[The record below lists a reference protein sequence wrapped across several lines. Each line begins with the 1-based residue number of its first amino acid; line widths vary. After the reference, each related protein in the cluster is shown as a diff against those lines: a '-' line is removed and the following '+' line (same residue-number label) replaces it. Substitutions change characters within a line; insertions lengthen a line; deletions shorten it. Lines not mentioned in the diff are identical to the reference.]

1 MLVLAIDT
9 ATHDLVTGLVDLGSA
24 GADGPAGAADSAG
37 TTGSTVST
45 DKVVPEA
52 RGHNEYLVSTI
63 QELLAET
70 GHSFAD
76 LGAIVVGH
84 GPGPFTGLRVG
95 MATASAIG
103 QALRIPVFGV
113 STLDAIAARHQ
124 ALRAED
130 GSDSV
135 SGDSAAERLLV
146 MTDARRRE
154 VYYATYQG
162 GERTSGPSVAK
173 AAELDLPHD
182 IDAIIAP
189 EHLRERLQTEL
200 SADLAALEMTELTP
214 RSKGLVSLADLTST
228 PVPLEP
234 AYLRRPDAVE
244 PKPVPRSSAIPE
256 TQEMLETPETAQIQE
271 AQP

>member
-24 GADGPAGAADSAG
+24 ETDGPAE
-37 TTGSTVST
+37 STVST

-52 RGHNEYLVSTI
+52 RGHNEFLVSTI
-63 QELLAET
+63 QELLVET
-70 GHSFAD
+70 GRSFAD

-124 ALRAED
+124 ALRD
-130 GSDSV
+130 GSA
-135 SGDSAAERLLV
+135 SGASAAERLLV

-154 VYYATYQG
+154 VYYATYRG

-173 AAELDLPHD
+173 AAELELPHD
-182 IDAIIAP
+182 IDAIVAP

-200 SADLAALEMTELTP
+200 SADLATLEMTELTP
-214 RSKGLVSLADLTST
+214 RSQGLVSLADLTST
-228 PVPLEP
+228 PVLLEP

-256 TQEMLETPETAQIQE
+256 TQEMLETPETTQTQE